1 MVGDGSRRATEPQT
15 LYWGMGAGTIAVG
28 LITIV
33 RGVRRV
39 LDTMELPNQYAG
51 SGPEASAD
59 ATSTVVWGAIL
70 ITVGAYLWRAGR
82 RHGFHDRAGRV
93 LIMVGYV
100 LIGIALNE
108 SAHLMAGI
116 WTVTTEAQ
124 DQALSASITATFLG
138 WAVPGAALVFIG
150 CSPRLAD
157 EEIQM
162 KASVSSRSSALTR
175 DRLAGTHPARRMLQ
189 GR

>member
-1 MVGDGSRRATEPQT
+1 MVGDGSRRATEPRT

-39 LDTMELPNQYAG
+39 LDTMELPNQFAG
-51 SGPEASAD
+51 SGPAASAD
-59 ATSTVVWGAIL
+59 ATSTVVWGAVIV
-70 ITVGAYLWRAGR
+70 TVGTYLWRAGR
-82 RHGFHDRAGRV
+82 RHGFHDRAGRI
-93 LIMVGYV
+93 LIIVGYV

-124 DQALSASITATFLG
+124 NQALTASITATFLAWG
-138 WAVPGAALVFIG
+138 VPGAALVFIG
-150 CSPRLAD
+150 CSPRLAN

-162 KASVSSRSSALTR
+162 KVPTSVS
-175 DRLAGTHPARRMLQ
+175 
-189 GR
+189 